1 MKTNFLWLILLTL
14 LNTAVFG
21 QSNSWILGPV
31 HTLDIGIS
39 PPQSL
44 PTSGALNNNNPL
56 DGYGAEPAQ
65 NAQNIVTDVNNQIRF
80 FIVDGAIFDRN
91 GDFIAEMN
99 ATPSNI
105 PVTGY
110 KGQTAVVPL
119 PGSCDEYLI
128 ISTNRSND
136 NVNAPVGSRSFFGR
150 FKVKYKSNGQLDP
163 CSGFIP
169 FVDSNGNQSFMKDLA
184 DLAGAEYFAGGV
196 VGFTH
201 YEYHKFAVTKNV
213 GGGQYLFVSNHQK
226 IYKFRIVSS
235 GLIYDGFFD
244 FNQQN
249 STNSTFVGFEPSISG
264 IINYERSE
272 MEVMTVDSNFR
283 LAVPVDASLV
293 SNSIFDGVFVFDVD
307 PLTGLFVPN
316 SNKVIRYTYASPQA
330 PQVELKGVEFSQNG
344 QRLYITHSSITPF
357 SSTFDRFDLTDPNPS
372 STREVVSTDIIYKD
386 SHIERIANDRIIIP
400 TQSNMKVINNSSL
413 VGLPTLNNLFTLN
426 SYNAVSPFVSGASS
440 SDDFARLL
448 QTQIDDFDY
457 SNYLIEGIQCCLSN
471 KIYDQNVFVATTN
484 GLWTG
489 NQNPLN
495 GNNGIDVYVKGEIRI
510 PAGLTITIQG
520 MNLYFAPGARLVVE
534 NSSSPFGQ
542 GGRLILDGTT
552 LSVDSECDQNALWL
566 GVEVWGNQT
575 LTQGVWTNSS
585 QGRLEMKN
593 QSRIEHAWVGVLLS
607 KRNVSFAPSDL
618 CQSFPIVQPFGF
630 VNARNG
636 GIVRATGNP
645 TFYNNQRGV
654 QFKPYFGPGG
664 VAGPNNLSYF
674 YDVTFEWNGSLKQ
687 SNYQDH
693 ARLEEVKGIAF
704 KGCDFVNNTAPSYTS
719 FPDGKGINATESQF
733 YVTPLCNT
741 IVITGQLCPGEISNT
756 FKNLRFGILTSNAN
770 LLSFTCDKS
779 VFTNNQYGIH
789 VTSTKGEKITSND
802 FAIRESDLFQTA
814 GLAMYSS
821 SEYKVENNMFYEFN
835 NSTVTTGTALSYGIV
850 VNNSGA
856 VPNEIYRNY
865 FHDVKI
871 GGQTERIN
879 GVQIDA
885 NNNPVGALSIKGL
898 TWKCN
903 DFQKDINQHDLTLM
917 SARIHYL
924 QGEPGGGST
933 LLETKQR
940 VAGNKFSLSNEPF
953 GLAHDIF
960 VSDNSQRFK
969 YSYIDAPRFMPDSYT
984 SQNLVGGT
992 LVNGTIQLEQALWGT
1007 PPMLISDS
1015 SGTCPSKLVSKISA
1029 VIVTLKYEL
1038 LDEIAG
1044 LKLLIDNGNTQE
1056 LINTTNTASEDDA
1069 KNLLLAASPYLSDE
1083 VLLTYIAKIPPISN
1097 LKQVLLANSNLSIA
1111 VKNELLNVSMPNGTR
1126 NQIAAAQNGF
1136 SERTRLM
1143 FEISYLQSNY
1153 DELFNEQYR
1162 DLLLFEGEDANFND
1176 LIQLLKEEGDEE
1188 RLKLLFSTYII
1199 VEDEIKANETRD
1211 QLLTVCSCDDLNAM
1225 SEIELS
1231 IINSLSTCMAL
1242 NADSTIVLELQNLEM
1257 NAADEII
1264 SKKAACMLRTIDED
1278 FEPEI
1283 FLVASSALQLNTQT
1297 TTGSDI
1303 EGNSKS
1309 LMNIYPNPSSGI
1321 VTLDFPEMEIGLFEI
1336 KVLDING
1343 RQIERFVS
1351 EGLSNAELINLESL
1365 DKGIYFLEI
1374 YLNGQFTE
1382 SNKLILK

>member
-1 MKTNFLWLILLTL
+1 MKNNFLVLIFLEFIIS
-14 LNTAVFG
+14 VSYG
-21 QSNSWILGPV
+21 QSDSWILGSN
-31 HTLDIGIS
+31 HTKDIGIL
-39 PPQSL
+39 PAQPL
-44 PTSGALNNNNPL
+44 PTTGPLNNNNPL
-56 DGYGAEPAQ
+56 DGYGGESAR

-136 NVNAPVGSRSFFGR
+136 NINAPVGSRSFYGR
-150 FKVKYKSNGQLDP
+150 FKVKYTSNGQLDP

-169 FVDSNGNQSFMKDLA
+169 FVEVNGDQSMMRDLA
-184 DLAGAEYFAGGV
+184 DLAGPEYFAGGV
-196 VGFTH
+196 VDFTH
-201 YEYHKFAVTKNV
+201 YEFHKFAVSKEISGN
-213 GGGQYLFVSNHQK
+213 QYLFVSNHQK
-226 IYKFRIVSS
+226 VYKFKINSS
-235 GLIYDGFFD
+235 GLTYNGFLNL
-244 FNQQN
+244 NQIDA
-249 STNSTFVGFEPSISG
+249 SVIGFVD
-264 IINYERSE
+264 YERGE
-272 MEVMTVDSNFR
+272 MEVITVGGILR
-283 LAVPVDASLV
+283 LAIPIQSLPG
-293 SNSIFDGVFVFDVD
+293 SGVFNGVLVFDVD
-307 PLTGLFVPN
+307 PISGTFVN
-316 SNKVIRYTYASPQA
+316 ASNKLIKYTYTNSLVPQI
-330 PQVELKGVEFSQNG
+330 EIKGVEFSQNG
-344 QRLYITHSSITPF
+344 ERLYLTHNSVSPYL
-357 SSTFDRFDLTDPNPS
+357 STLDRFNLTDPNPT
-372 STREVVSTDIIYKD
+372 STKQIVSTDAIYKD
-386 SHIERIANDRIIIP
+386 SHIERIANDRLIIP
-400 TQSNMKVINNSSL
+400 TQSIMKVINSANSASI
-413 VGLPTLNNLFTLN
+413 PTIGNLFNMT
-426 SYNAVSPFVSGASS
+426 SYSAVSPFINGPTT

-457 SNYLIEGIQCCLSN
+457 SAYLIAGIQCCLSN
-471 KIYDQNVFVATTN
+471 KVYDKDMFVANAN

-495 GNNGIDVYVKGEIRI
+495 GNTGIDVYIKGEIRI

-534 NSSSPFGQ
+534 NSTSPLGQ

-552 LSVDSECDQNALWL
+552 LSVDSGCDQNALWL
-566 GVEVWGNQT
+566 GVEVWGNQA

-607 KRNVSFAPSDL
+607 KRNVAYAPSDL
-618 CQSFPIVQPFGF
+618 CQSFPIVQPFSF

-636 GIVRATGNP
+636 GIVRASGNS

-674 YDVTFEWNGSLKQ
+674 YDVNFQWQGPLKQ
-687 SNYQDH
+687 SSYQDH

-704 KGCDFVNNTAPSYTS
+704 KGCDFENNTAPSYTS
-719 FPDGKGINATESQF
+719 LPDGRGINATESQF

-741 IVITGQLCPGEISNT
+741 IVPIDQPCPGEISNT
-756 FKNLRFGILTSNAN
+756 FKNLKFGILTSNAN

-779 VFTNNQYGIH
+779 RFIDNQYGIH
-789 VTSTKGEKITSND
+789 VTSTKAEKITSND
-802 FAIRESDLFQTA
+802 FAVRESDLFQTA

-821 SEYKVENNMFYEFN
+821 SEYKVENNIFYEYDN
-835 NSTVTTGTALSYGIV
+835 TTVATGSALSYGIV
-850 VNNSGA
+850 VNNSGP
-856 VPNEIYRNY
+856 VQNEIYRNY
-865 FHDVKI
+865 FHDIRI

-879 GVQIDA
+879 GVQIDV

-903 DFQKDINQHDLTLM
+903 DFQRDVYQHDLTLM

-940 VAGNKFSLSNEPF
+940 VAGNKFSLTNEPF
-953 GLAHDIF
+953 VLTHDIF

-992 LVNGTIQLEQALWGT
+992 LVNGTVQLEQALWGT
-1007 PPMLISDS
+1007 PPMIITDP
-1015 SGTCPSKLVSKISA
+1015 SGTCPSKLISKIPA
-1029 VIVTLKYEL
+1029 LTVALKSEL
-1038 LDEIAG
+1038 NSEIDA
-1044 LKLLIDNGNTQE
+1044 LKSLIDNGNTQGLIS
-1056 LINTTNTASEDDA
+1056 LINTASPGNS
-1069 KNLLLAASPYLSDE
+1069 KNALLAASPYLSDE
-1083 VLLTYIAKIPPISN
+1083 VILAYIAKNPPIGN
-1097 LKQVLLANSNLSIA
+1097 LRQVLLANSHLSFD
-1111 VKNELLNVSMPNGTR
+1111 VKNALLNVNMPKGTR

-1143 FEISYLQSNY
+1143 FEISYLQSEY
-1153 DELFNEQYR
+1153 DELFNEQFR
-1162 DLLLFEGEDANFND
+1162 DLLLDDSEQANFNA

-1188 RLKLLFSTYII
+1188 RLKLLLSSYII
-1199 VEDEIKANETRD
+1199 VEDEVKANETRN
-1211 QLLTVCSCDDLNAM
+1211 QLLTVSSCPELNAITA
-1225 SEIELS
+1225 IELNR
-1231 IINSLSTCMAL
+1231 INSLSTCMLL
-1242 NADSTIVLELQNLEM
+1242 NADSTLVQELQYLKM
-1257 NAADEII
+1257 NATDEII
-1264 SKKAACMLRTIDED
+1264 SKKAACMLRTIDEE
-1278 FEPEI
+1278 FEPEM
-1283 FLVASSALQLNTQT
+1283 FLVASSALQLNNQSNA
-1297 TTGSDI
+1297 GSDLQV
-1303 EGNSKS
+1303 NNKF
-1309 LMNIYPNPSSGI
+1309 LMNVYPNPSSGI
-1321 VTLDFPEMEIGLFEI
+1321 LTVDFPELESGLFEI
-1336 KVLDING
+1336 NVLDING
-1343 RQIERFVS
+1343 RQIERYVS
-1351 EGLSNAELINLESL
+1351 EGLSNAEVINLESL

-1374 YLNGQFTE
+1374 HLNGQFVE
-1382 SNKLILK
+1382 SHKVILK

>member
-1 MKTNFLWLILLTL
+1 MRNLVKLNKVIMKNNFLLLILLTF
-14 LNTAVFG
+14 LNTVVFG
-21 QSNSWILGPV
+21 QSNSWILGGKYVKDVNTP
-31 HTLDIGIS
+31 LS
-39 PPQSL
+39 QSL
-44 PTSGALNNNNPL
+44 PTSGVINNNNPF
-56 DGYGAEPAQ
+56 DGYGGESAQ
-65 NAQNIVTDVNNQIRF
+65 NAQNIVTDVNNLIRF

-169 FVDSNGNQSFMKDLA
+169 IVEANGDQSFMKDLA

-196 VGFTH
+196 VNNTH
-201 YEYHKFAVTKNV
+201 YEYHKFAVTKNES
-213 GGGQYLFVSNHQK
+213 GNQYLFVSNHQK
-226 IYKFRIVSS
+226 VYKFKINSS
-235 GLIYDGFFD
+235 GLTYNGFID
-244 FNQQN
+244 LNTIDP
-249 STNSTFVGFEPSISG
+249 SVVGIFT
-264 IINYERSE
+264 YERSE
-272 MEVMTVDSNFR
+272 MEVMSTGGNFR
-283 LAVPVDASLV
+283 LAVPVLSVPGSGIFNGIL
-293 SNSIFDGVFVFDVD
+293 IFDVNIV
-307 PLTGLFVPN
+307 TGAYVIS
-316 SNKVIRYTYASPQA
+316 SNKLIKYSYSNTLALQI
-330 PQVELKGVEFSQNG
+330 EIKGVEFSQNG
-344 QRLYITHSSITPF
+344 QRLYLTHNSVSPYL
-357 SSTFDRFDLTDPNPS
+357 STIDRFDLTDPNPS

-484 GLWTG
+484 GLWSG

-636 GIVRATGNP
+636 GIVRATGNS

-741 IVITGQLCPGEISNT
+741 IVTIGQLCPGEISNT

-856 VPNEIYRNY
+856 VQNEIYRNY

-885 NNNPVGALSIKGL
+885 NNNPVGAVSIKGL

-940 VAGNKFSLSNEPF
+940 VAGNKFSLLNDPF
-953 GLAHDIF
+953 GLAHDFF

-984 SQNLVGGT
+984 SQNFVGGT
-992 LVNGTIQLEQALWGT
+992 LVNGTIQLEQALWGI

-1029 VIVTLKYEL
+1029 VIVTLKSEI

-1044 LKLLIDNGNTQE
+1044 LKLLIDNGNIQE
-1056 LINTTNTASEDDA
+1056 LINTINTASEDDV

-1083 VLLTYIAKIPPISN
+1083 VLLTYIAKNPPICN

-1126 NQIAAAQNGF
+1126 DQINAAQNGF

-1143 FEISYLQSNY
+1143 FEISYLQSKY

-1211 QLLTVCSCDDLNAM
+1211 QLLTVCSCDDFTAM
-1225 SEIELS
+1225 SEIELN
-1231 IINSLSTCMAL
+1231 IINSLSTYMAL
-1242 NADSTIVLELQNLEM
+1242 NADSTIVLELQNIKM

-1278 FEPEI
+1278 FEPEM
-1283 FLVASSALQLNTQT
+1283 FLVASSALQLNTQNNT
-1297 TTGSDI
+1297 ASDI

-1321 VTLDFPEMEIGLFEI
+1321 VTLDFPEMELGLFEI

-1351 EGLSNAELINLESL
+1351 EGLSNAEVINLESL

-1374 YLNGQFTE
+1374 YLNGQFIE